1 MLSLPVWR
9 GTPVVAFCLGL
20 LGGGVVTATVLVV
33 VGSLLRAPLPTP
45 WPWLLV
51 AAMLVVVLG
60 NEAGLLRVSLP
71 ENRRLVPETVF
82 RLGRHAG
89 PFQFG
94 LEMGTGAR
102 TYLPSGLPYVAAV
115 AVFAV
120 ASFPAA
126 LCAGLGFGLG
136 RALMT
141 TSNLRHGESGEWD
154 AAWLR
159 HRRVL
164 TPLVWLAFL
173 LALLVVLLSDP
184 TVRMPGARSG

>member
-1 MLSLPVWR
+1 M
-9 GTPVVAFCLGL
+9 AFCLGL
-20 LGGGVVTATVLVV
+20 LGGGLVTATVLVV
-33 VGSLLRAPLPTP
+33 LGSLLRAPLPAP
-45 WPWLLV
+45 VPWLLV
-51 AAMLVVVLG
+51 GLMLIVVLG
-60 NEAGLLRVSLP
+60 KEIGWLRIRLP

-115 AVFAV
+115 AVLFL
-120 ASFPAA
+120 ASVPAA

-141 TSNLRHGESGEWD
+141 TANLRFGESGAWD
-154 AAWLR
+154 AAWTR

-164 TPLVWLAFL
+164 ALLVGLAFL
-173 LALLVVLLSDP
+173 LALLVLLLSDP